1 MKKIISTYLIFAFM
15 LMTFSGCGRIKN
27 SLGLSSANV
36 ENPESPENSNK
47 AENPTP
53 IYAVEQ
59 LTQQEEP
66 PSVLQDQLNR
76 IKRSMG
82 GIFKLSYI
90 VGSVVFALVGAC
102 AY

>member
-1 MKKIISTYLIFAFM
+1 MKKIISTYLIVFM
-15 LMTFSGCGRIKN
+15 LMTFAGCERINN